1 MKYIGR
7 FSAFIL
13 VSIMFF
19 AYYCSKSGNV
29 DKFEL
34 IGYLLLLVLAC
45 WGGKQYDKVK
55 FLEEQNQ
62 IQIRELERSTNLFQS
77 IYAKAAIGIALLLI

>member
-19 AYYCSKSGNV
+19 AYYSSKSGNV

-34 IGYLLLLVLAC
+34 IGYLFC
-45 WGGKQYDKVK
+45 S
-55 FLEEQNQ
+55 FLHVGVENNM
-62 IQIRELERSTNLFQS
+62 T
-77 IYAKAAIGIALLLI
+77 KKDP